1 MIAFIDGIVDSFG
14 ADYVVL
20 DNHGMG
26 YKMLYAHTN
35 DLKLNDHV
43 KLYTY
48 MHITEN
54 DISLFAFNSLLEQD
68 LFMKLI
74 SVKGLGPKTAINMLT
89 KSSVNHLITVIESGD
104 VTALKNVPG
113 IGNKTASQIILDLKG
128 KLVASEEETST
139 KYSQAILDAIEAL
152 KNLGYKQN
160 ELNQVAKHLSKEP
173 DLDTAQYLKLGLKF
187 LNGRK

>member
-14 ADYVVL
+14 TDYVIL

-26 YKMLYAHTN
+26 YKMFYAHTS
-35 DLKLNDHV
+35 DLKLNEQV

-54 DISLFAFNSLLEQD
+54 DISLFAFSSLLEQD

-74 SVKGLGPKTAINMLT
+74 SVKGLGPKTAMSMLT

-104 VTALKNVPG
+104 VGALKNVPG
-113 IGNKTASQIILDLKG
+113 IGSKTASQIILDLKG
-128 KLVASEEETST
+128 KLVSIEEETST
-139 KYSQAILDAIEAL
+139 KYNQAILDALEAL
-152 KNLGYKQN
+152 KNLGYKQT
-160 ELNQVAKHLSKEP
+160 ELNQVAKELNKEQN
-173 DLDTAQYLKLGLKF
+173 LDTAQYLKLGLKL